1 MQLLSLEAKIK
12 NMNQLSITTTQNVTI
27 NFTAASVG
35 ARIVGQL
42 LDIMVLVSY
51 SVVLYYILDLS
62 GLGESFDDMDN
73 WSVVAIMILLFS
85 PVIFYTLLLES
96 LWDGQTIGKK
106 VMKMKVIKI
115 DGYQA
120 GFGDYLIRW
129 LFRLIEVLIGN
140 GIIGLLAIIFNNKNQ
155 RMGDMAAGTAV
166 ISLKN
171 NININH
177 TILEDLND
185 DYVPTYPLVI
195 KLSDNDA
202 RIIKETFEVAVK
214 SRDYATLIKLREKII
229 SVTGIKNQSGNDQD
243 FIRTLMKDYN
253 YYTQNM

>member
-12 NMNQLSITTTQNVTI
+12 NMNQLSITTTQNVNI

-35 ARIVGQL
+35 SRISGQL
-42 LDIMVLVSY
+42 LDIMVLISY
-51 SVVLYYILDLS
+51 SVVMYYTIDLTGLNKIFAKMDGWSS
-62 GLGESFDDMDN
+62 G
-73 WSVVAIMILLFS
+73 AIMIILFS
-85 PVIFYTLLLES
+85 PVIFYTLVLES
-96 LWDGQTIGKK
+96 LWEGQTIGKK
-106 VMKMKVIKI
+106 IMKMKVIKI

-140 GIIGLLAIIFNNKNQ
+140 GVIGLLAIILNKQNQ

-171 NININH
+171 DININQ
-177 TILEDLND
+177 TILEDLNE

-214 SRDYATLIKLREKII
+214 SRDYGTLIKLREKII
-229 SVTGIKNQSGNDQD
+229 GVTGIKNQSGNDQD
-243 FIRTLMKDYN
+243 FIRTLLKDYN
-253 YYTQNM
+253 FYTQNM

>member
-1 MQLLSLEAKIK
+1 
-12 NMNQLSITTTQNVTI
+12 MNQLSITTTQNVNI

-35 ARIVGQL
+35 SRILGQL
-42 LDIMVLVSY
+42 LDVLVLAAY
-51 SVVLYYILDLS
+51 IIVMYYIIDLS
-62 GLGESFDDMDN
+62 GLGKNFSSMDD
-73 WSVVAIMILLFS
+73 WSVRAIIILLFS

-96 LWDGQTIGKK
+96 LWEGQTIGKK
-106 VMKMKVIKI
+106 LMKMKVIKI

-129 LFRLIEVLIGN
+129 LFRLVEVLIGN
-140 GIIGLLAIIFNNKNQ
+140 GVIGLLAIVFNKRNQ

-177 TILEDLND
+177 TILQDINED
-185 DYVPTYPLVI
+185 YMPTYPLVI
-195 KLSDNDA
+195 KLSDNDV

-214 SRDYATLIKLREKII
+214 NRDYKTLINLREKII
-229 SVTGIKNQSGNDQD
+229 SVTGIKNISGNDQD

-253 YYTQNM
+253 FYTQNM

>member
-1 MQLLSLEAKIK
+1 MS
-12 NMNQLSITTTQNVTI
+12 QLSITTTQNVTI

-35 ARIVGQL
+35 SRIAGQL
-42 LDIMVLVSY
+42 LDILVLVAY
-51 SVVLYYILDLS
+51 SVVMFYIVDLS
-62 GLGESFDDMDN
+62 GLKDYFVNMDG
-73 WSVVAIMILLFS
+73 WSVGALMIILYS
-85 PVIFYTLLLES
+85 PVIFYTLILES
-96 LWDGQTIGKK
+96 LWEGQTIGKK
-106 VMKMKVIKI
+106 IMKMKVIKI

-140 GIIGLLAIIFNNKNQ
+140 GVIGLLAIIFNKRNQ

-166 ISLKN
+166 ITLKN

-177 TILEDLND
+177 TILEDLNH
-185 DYVPTYPLVI
+185 DYIPTYPLVI

-202 RIIKETFEVAVK
+202 RIIKETFEIAVRT
-214 SRDYATLIKLREKII
+214 RDYGTLIKLREKII

-243 FIRTLMKDYN
+243 FIRTLLKDYN